1 MQKFHADDVSL
12 YPDLGSASDWYI
24 KASFPLGMTNQ
35 KALPPRG
42 GGGWLLGKMFAGYVL
57 LPLPHYSLF
66 CYQL

>member
-42 GGGWLLGKMFAGYVL
+42 GGGGVVTWENVCWVCAAAPT
-57 LPLPHYSLF
+57 PL
-66 CYQL
+66 

>member
-42 GGGWLLGKMFAGYVL
+42 GGVVTWENVCWVCAAAPT
-57 LPLPHYSLF
+57 PL
-66 CYQL
+66 

>member
-42 GGGWLLGKMFAGYVL
+42 GGVTWENVCWVCAAAPT
-57 LPLPHYSLF
+57 PL
-66 CYQL
+66 

>member
-35 KALPPRG
+35 KALPLGEG
-42 GGGWLLGKMFAGYVL
+42 GGYLGRCLLGM
-57 LPLPHYSLF
+57 
-66 CYQL
+66 CR